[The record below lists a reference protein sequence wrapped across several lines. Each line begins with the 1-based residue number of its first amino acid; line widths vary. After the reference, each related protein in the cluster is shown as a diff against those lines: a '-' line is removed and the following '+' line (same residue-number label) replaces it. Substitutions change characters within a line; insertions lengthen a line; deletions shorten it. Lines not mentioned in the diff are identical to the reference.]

1 MSLFHLIAP
10 SGYCINQQAALRG
23 VQRLTDAGH
32 QVEND
37 EVIRRRYQRFA
48 GTDAERLADVNS
60 LASLTSPDTIVM
72 PVRGGYG
79 TIVMPVR
86 GWRGGYGASRLLDR
100 IDWQALASRQ
110 QRDPLLICGH
120 SDFTAI
126 QAGLLAQANVI
137 TFSGPMLA
145 ANFGAETLNTFTEQH
160 FWLALRKA
168 QFTVEWQG
176 DGPQCD
182 AQGTL
187 WGGNLAML
195 ISLIDTPWMPT
206 IDKGILVLED
216 VNEHPFRVE
225 RMLLQLEYAGILN
238 RQSAIVLGSFSG
250 AAPIVLGSFSFSGAA
265 PNEYDAGY
273 SLESVYAFLRSR
285 LSVPLITGLD
295 FGHEQRTVTL
305 PIGANATLKNTRQ
318 GTQLTLSGHPTLQL

>member
-79 TIVMPVR
+79 
-86 GWRGGYGASRLLDR
+86 ASRLLDR

-110 QRDPLLICGH
+110 QCDPLLICGH

-145 ANFGAETLNTFTEQH
+145 ANFGAETLNTFTEQQ

-182 AQGTL
+182 VQGTL

-195 ISLIDTPWMPT
+195 ISLIGTPWMPT

-238 RQSAIVLGSFSG
+238 RQSAIVLG
-250 AAPIVLGSFSFSGAA
+250 SFSGAA

-318 GTQLTLSGHPTLQL
+318 GTQLTLSGHPTL

>member
-79 TIVMPVR
+79 
-86 GWRGGYGASRLLDR
+86 ASRLLDR

-126 QAGLLAQANVI
+126 QAGLLAQANAI
-137 TFSGPMLA
+137 TFSGPMLV

-182 AQGTL
+182 VQGTL

-195 ISLIDTPWMPT
+195 ISLIGTPWMPT

-238 RQSAIVLGSFSG
+238 RQSAIVLG
-250 AAPIVLGSFSFSGAA
+250 SFSGAA

>member
-72 PVRGGYG
+72 PV
-79 TIVMPVR
+79 
-86 GWRGGYGASRLLDR
+86 RGGYGASRLLDR

-182 AQGTL
+182 VQGTL

-195 ISLIDTPWMPT
+195 ISLIGTPWMPT

-250 AAPIVLGSFSFSGAA
+250 AAP
-265 PNEYDAGY
+265 NEYDAGY

-305 PIGANATLKNTRQ
+305 PIGANVTLKNTRQ

>member
-79 TIVMPVR
+79 
-86 GWRGGYGASRLLDR
+86 ASRLLDR

-126 QAGLLAQANVI
+126 QAGLLAQANII

-168 QFTVEWQG
+168 QFTVEWQS

-182 AQGTL
+182 VQGTL

-195 ISLIDTPWMPT
+195 ISLIGTPWMPT

-238 RQSAIVLGSFSG
+238 RQSAIVLG
-250 AAPIVLGSFSFSGAA
+250 SFSGAA

>member
-10 SGYCINQQAALRG
+10 SGYCINQQAALCG

-72 PVRGGYG
+72 PV
-79 TIVMPVR
+79 
-86 GWRGGYGASRLLDR
+86 RGGYGASRLLDR

-182 AQGTL
+182 VQGTL

-195 ISLIDTPWMPT
+195 ISLIGTPWMPT

-238 RQSAIVLGSFSG
+238 RQSAIILG
-250 AAPIVLGSFSFSGAA
+250 SFSGAA

>member
-48 GTDAERLADVNS
+48 GTDSERLADVNS

-72 PVRGGYG
+72 PV
-79 TIVMPVR
+79 
-86 GWRGGYGASRLLDR
+86 RGGYGASRLLDR

-182 AQGTL
+182 VQGTL

-195 ISLIDTPWMPT
+195 ISLIGTPWMPT

-238 RQSAIVLGSFSG
+238 RQSAIVLG
-250 AAPIVLGSFSFSGAA
+250 SFSGAA

>member
-79 TIVMPVR
+79 
-86 GWRGGYGASRLLDR
+86 ASRLLDR
-100 IDWQALASRQ
+100 IDWQSLASRQ
-110 QRDPLLICGH
+110 QRNPLLICGH

-126 QAGLLAQANVI
+126 QAGLLAQANII

-145 ANFGAETLNTFTEQH
+145 ANFGAEKLNTFTEQH

-195 ISLIDTPWMPT
+195 ISLIGTPWMPT

-238 RQSAIVLGSFSG
+238 RQSAIVLG
-250 AAPIVLGSFSFSGAA
+250 SFSGAA

>member
-23 VQRLTDAGH
+23 VQRLTNAGH

-72 PVRGGYG
+72 PV
-79 TIVMPVR
+79 
-86 GWRGGYGASRLLDR
+86 RGGYGASRLLDR

-182 AQGTL
+182 VQGTL

-195 ISLIDTPWMPT
+195 ISLIGTPWMPT

-238 RQSAIVLGSFSG
+238 RQSAIVLG
-250 AAPIVLGSFSFSGAA
+250 SFSGAA

>member
-60 LASLTSPDTIVM
+60 LALITSPDTIVM
-72 PVRGGYG
+72 PV
-79 TIVMPVR
+79 
-86 GWRGGYGASRLLDR
+86 RGGYGASRLLDR

-182 AQGTL
+182 VQGTL

-195 ISLIDTPWMPT
+195 ISLIGTPWMPT

-238 RQSAIVLGSFSG
+238 RQIAIVLG
-250 AAPIVLGSFSFSGAA
+250 SFSGAA

>member
-48 GTDAERLADVNS
+48 GTDSERLADVNS

-79 TIVMPVR
+79 
-86 GWRGGYGASRLLDR
+86 ASRLLDR

-110 QRDPLLICGH
+110 QRNPLLICGH

-182 AQGTL
+182 VQGTL

-195 ISLIDTPWMPT
+195 ISLIGTPWMPT

-238 RQSAIVLGSFSG
+238 RQSAIVLG
-250 AAPIVLGSFSFSGAA
+250 SFSGAA

>member
-60 LASLTSPDTIVM
+60 LVSLTSPDTIVM

-79 TIVMPVR
+79 
-86 GWRGGYGASRLLDR
+86 ASRLLDR
-100 IDWQALASRQ
+100 IDWQSLASRQ
-110 QRDPLLICGH
+110 QRNPLLICGH

-182 AQGTL
+182 VQGTL

-195 ISLIDTPWMPT
+195 ISLIGTPWMPT

-238 RQSAIVLGSFSG
+238 RQSAIVLG
-250 AAPIVLGSFSFSGAA
+250 SFSGAA

>member
-79 TIVMPVR
+79 
-86 GWRGGYGASRLLDR
+86 ASRLLDR
-100 IDWQALASRQ
+100 IDWQSLASRQ
-110 QRDPLLICGH
+110 QRNPLLICGH

-145 ANFGAETLNTFTEQH
+145 ANFGAETLNTFTEQY

-195 ISLIDTPWMPT
+195 ISLIGTPWMPT

-238 RQSAIVLGSFSG
+238 RQSAIVLG
-250 AAPIVLGSFSFSGAA
+250 SFSGAA

>member
-79 TIVMPVR
+79 
-86 GWRGGYGASRLLDR
+86 ASRLLDR
-100 IDWQALASRQ
+100 IDWQALATRQ

-182 AQGTL
+182 VQGTL

-195 ISLIDTPWMPT
+195 ISLIGTPWMPT

-250 AAPIVLGSFSFSGAA
+250 AAP
-265 PNEYDAGY
+265 NEYDAGY

-305 PIGANATLKNTRQ
+305 PVGANATLKNTRQ

>member
-72 PVRGGYG
+72 PV
-79 TIVMPVR
+79 
-86 GWRGGYGASRLLDR
+86 RGGYGASRLLDR

-176 DGPQCD
+176 DGPRCD

-195 ISLIDTPWMPT
+195 ISLIGTPWMPT

-250 AAPIVLGSFSFSGAA
+250 AAP
-265 PNEYDAGY
+265 NEYDAGY

-305 PIGANATLKNTRQ
+305 PIGANAMLKNTRQ

>member
-48 GTDAERLADVNS
+48 GTDTERLADVNS

-72 PVRGGYG
+72 PV
-79 TIVMPVR
+79 
-86 GWRGGYGASRLLDR
+86 RGGYGASRLLDR

-145 ANFGAETLNTFTEQH
+145 ANFDAETLNTFTEQH

-182 AQGTL
+182 VQGTL

-195 ISLIDTPWMPT
+195 ISLIGTPWMPT

-238 RQSAIVLGSFSG
+238 RQSAIVLG
-250 AAPIVLGSFSFSGAA
+250 SFSGAA

>member
-10 SGYCINQQAALRG
+10 SGYCVNQQAALRG

-72 PVRGGYG
+72 PV
-79 TIVMPVR
+79 
-86 GWRGGYGASRLLDR
+86 RGGYGASRLLDR

-176 DGPQCD
+176 DGPQCEV
-182 AQGTL
+182 QGTL

-195 ISLIDTPWMPT
+195 ISLIGTPWMPT

-238 RQSAIVLGSFSG
+238 RQSAIILG
-250 AAPIVLGSFSFSGAA
+250 SFSGAA

>member
-23 VQRLTDAGH
+23 VQRLTNAGH

-72 PVRGGYG
+72 PV
-79 TIVMPVR
+79 
-86 GWRGGYGASRLLDR
+86 RGGYGASRLLDR

-182 AQGTL
+182 VQGTL

-195 ISLIDTPWMPT
+195 ISLIGTPWMPT

-238 RQSAIVLGSFSG
+238 RQSAIILG
-250 AAPIVLGSFSFSGAA
+250 SFSGAA

>member
-72 PVRGGYG
+72 PV
-79 TIVMPVR
+79 
-86 GWRGGYGASRLLDR
+86 RGGYGASRLLDR

-182 AQGTL
+182 VQGTL

-195 ISLIDTPWMPT
+195 ISLIGTPWMPT

-238 RQSAIVLGSFSG
+238 RQSAIILG
-250 AAPIVLGSFSFSGAA
+250 SFSGAA

>member
-1 MSLFHLIAP
+1 MSARNCHVSVSFNRP

-72 PVRGGYG
+72 PV
-79 TIVMPVR
+79 
-86 GWRGGYGASRLLDR
+86 RGGYGASRLLDR

-176 DGPQCD
+176 DGPQCEV
-182 AQGTL
+182 QGTL

-195 ISLIDTPWMPT
+195 ISLIGTPWMPT

-238 RQSAIVLGSFSG
+238 RQSAIILG
-250 AAPIVLGSFSFSGAA
+250 SFSGAA

>member
-32 QVEND
+32 QVENN
-37 EVIRRRYQRFA
+37 EVIRRRFQRFA

-72 PVRGGYG
+72 PV
-79 TIVMPVR
+79 
-86 GWRGGYGASRLLDR
+86 RGGYGASRLLDR

-182 AQGTL
+182 VQGTL

-195 ISLIDTPWMPT
+195 ISLIGTPWMPT

-238 RQSAIVLGSFSG
+238 RQSAIVLG
-250 AAPIVLGSFSFSGAA
+250 SFSGAA

>member
-72 PVRGGYG
+72 PV
-79 TIVMPVR
+79 
-86 GWRGGYGASRLLDR
+86 RGGYGASRLLDR

-182 AQGTL
+182 VQGTL

-195 ISLIDTPWMPT
+195 ISLIGTPWMPT

-250 AAPIVLGSFSFSGAA
+250 AAP
-265 PNEYDAGY
+265 NEYDADY

>member
-37 EVIRRRYQRFA
+37 EVIRRRFQRFA

-72 PVRGGYG
+72 PV
-79 TIVMPVR
+79 
-86 GWRGGYGASRLLDR
+86 RGGYGASRLLDR

-176 DGPQCD
+176 DGPPCD
-182 AQGTL
+182 VQGTL

-195 ISLIDTPWMPT
+195 ISLIGTPWMPT

-238 RQSAIVLGSFSG
+238 RQSAIVLG
-250 AAPIVLGSFSFSGAA
+250 SFSGAA

>member
-23 VQRLTDAGH
+23 VQRLTGAGH

-72 PVRGGYG
+72 PV
-79 TIVMPVR
+79 
-86 GWRGGYGASRLLDR
+86 RGGYGASRLLDR

-182 AQGTL
+182 VQGTL

-195 ISLIDTPWMPT
+195 ISLIGTPWMPT

-238 RQSAIVLGSFSG
+238 RQSAIVLG
-250 AAPIVLGSFSFSGAA
+250 SFSGAA

-318 GTQLTLSGHPTLQL
+318 GTQLTLSGHPTL

>member
-23 VQRLTDAGH
+23 VQRLTNAGH

-72 PVRGGYG
+72 PV
-79 TIVMPVR
+79 
-86 GWRGGYGASRLLDR
+86 RGGYGASRLLDR

-182 AQGTL
+182 VQGTL

-195 ISLIDTPWMPT
+195 ISLIGTPWMPT

-216 VNEHPFRVE
+216 VNEHPFQVE

-238 RQSAIVLGSFSG
+238 RQSAIVLG
-250 AAPIVLGSFSFSGAA
+250 SFSGAA

>member
-23 VQRLTDAGH
+23 AQRLTDAGH

-37 EVIRRRYQRFA
+37 EVIRRRFQRFA

-72 PVRGGYG
+72 PV
-79 TIVMPVR
+79 
-86 GWRGGYGASRLLDR
+86 RGGYGASRLLDR

-182 AQGTL
+182 VQGTL

-195 ISLIDTPWMPT
+195 ISLIGTPWMPT

-238 RQSAIVLGSFSG
+238 RQSAIVLG
-250 AAPIVLGSFSFSGAA
+250 SFSGAA